1 MAVLVHRVR
10 RSPGPLFVLC
20 TLVAACAS
28 CAGPAASPAPAAAT
42 PAVVNTFDEILRR
55 GELRAGYHVEPPSIT
70 KDPHT
75 GKLGGAF
82 IRSVETIA
90 AALKVKATFVEV
102 DLANFSTSL
111 EQRECDVSLGPTFK
125 TIGRAQTVAFTN
137 SLYYLGYDAVV
148 KKGTAAK
155 YPDDRALD
163 RKLVRVAVR
172 TGSPIDQ
179 YVHDHYP
186 QAQIVATTGSDLTL
200 PLQAVS
206 SGQADVGFMNEHT
219 VEAYVKGHPEVV
231 AIFTDHS
238 RQMGGMAWA
247 VRREDQQLLNFLNTS
262 IEYLI
267 ASGQMEQWER
277 ESHEGRSLRHTAG
290 GGSQD

>member
-1 MAVLVHRVR
+1 MVMLSKTVL
-10 RSPGPLFVLC
+10 LTAL
-20 TLVAACAS
+20 LVASVSYAAP
-28 CAGPAASPAPAAAT
+28 AAQGPAAA
-42 PAVVNTFDEILRR
+42 AVVNTFDEILRR
-55 GELRAGYHVEPPSIT
+55 GELRAGYHVEPPSIA
-70 KDPHT
+70 KDPAT
-75 GKLGGAF
+75 GKLSGAF
-82 IRSVETIA
+82 IRAVETIA
-90 AALKVKATFVEV
+90 AALNVKATFVEV
-102 DLANFSTSL
+102 DLANFATAL
-111 EQRECDVSLGPTFK
+111 EKRECDVSLGPTFK

-155 YPDDRALD
+155 YPDDGALNK
-163 RKLVRVAVR
+163 KLVRGAIR

-179 YVHDHYP
+179 YARDHYP

-200 PLQAVS
+200 PLLAVT

-219 VEAYVKGHPEVV
+219 VEAFVKAHPDVV
-231 AIFTDHS
+231 TIFADHP

-277 ESHEGRSLRHTAG
+277 ESHAGRSLRHTANTG
-290 GGSQD
+290 GQD